1 MTYEGIILS
10 DTFCISI
17 NCSVSQKRLI
27 WLLVFTI
34 IFFRFKISFIVIF
47 FFLYHRLYPNG
58 DGMGKNTHISIFFA
72 ILKGDY
78 DAILTWPFS
87 KRVIFTVFD
96 QSGGAPVRDS
106 FRTDPKSSS
115 FKRPTS
121 DMNIAS
127 GCPLFLPLSRLQGK
141 DGFVK
146 DNVMFIKTQ
155 VEEIP

>member
-1 MTYEGIILS
+1 
-10 DTFCISI
+10 
-17 NCSVSQKRLI
+17 
-27 WLLVFTI
+27 
-34 IFFRFKISFIVIF
+34 
-47 FFLYHRLYPNG
+47 
-58 DGMGKNTHISIFFA
+58 MGKNTHISIFFA

-96 QSGGAPVRDS
+96 QSGGVPVRDS
-106 FRTDPKSSS
+106 FRTDPNSSS

-127 GCPLFLPLSRLQGK
+127 GCPLFLPLSRLQGN